1 MDPKASPLPSWGKK
15 LESVPKTSAASG
27 VSASKDI
34 ANALK
39 LIANDF
45 ENAKL
50 ECDAMLSDCNDAC
63 DAIQNENSAFA
74 ASAKFSKKHFDI
86 STQARDSARDEIQE
100 TKRVAR
106 LQNEAIGE
114 LWSRD
119 RQNETMRCELESLIE
134 AAQENLEKNQNQN
147 PDDEDLT
154 EIVDLD
160 MELPTVKEQKLYLM
174 VIWLENIRT
183 VNLGTQKVT
192 IKKAK
197 S

>member
-1 MDPKASPLPSWGKK
+1 
-15 LESVPKTSAASG
+15 
-27 VSASKDI
+27 
-34 ANALK
+34 
-39 LIANDF
+39 
-45 ENAKL
+45 
-50 ECDAMLSDCNDAC
+50 MLSDCNDAC

-106 LQNEAIGE
+106 LQKEAIGE

-160 MELPTVKEQKLYLM
+160 MELPTGLRKL
-174 VIWLENIRT
+174 
-183 VNLGTQKVT
+183 
-192 IKKAK
+192 KAQLRRDLYALRNQPLLAR
-197 S
+197 